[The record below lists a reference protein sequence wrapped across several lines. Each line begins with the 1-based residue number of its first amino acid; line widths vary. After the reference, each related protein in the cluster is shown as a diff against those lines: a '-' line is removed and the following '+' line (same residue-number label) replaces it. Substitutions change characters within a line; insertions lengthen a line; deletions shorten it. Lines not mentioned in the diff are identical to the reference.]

1 MTLFATS
8 TIVSLSARTTVALVP
23 RSLLT
28 ALFTVVVAHTVWH
41 GLRSADGAWRAR
53 VGHFLHAAMA
63 LAMAVMP
70 WGWGLPVVVMTV
82 FFAGATLWF
91 PLSAIGRREDRATES
106 VAVLPHMAGMAAM
119 TWMVHAHHFTVSGG
133 VAGFQVAAPA
143 VTAVLAL
150 VLLGCSLRSLTRSMP
165 PLRAVAGVVRAGPAA
180 APYQHVR
187 EGAMAL
193 GTAVML
199 LMPH

>member
-1 MTLFATS
+1 MTFLATS
-8 TIVSLSARTTVALVP
+8 TIVSMSAGTTAALVP
-23 RSLLT
+23 RALLT
-28 ALFTVVVAHTVWH
+28 ALFTVVAAHTLWH
-41 GLRSADGAWRAR
+41 ALRSADDAWRAR

-70 WGWGLPVVVMTV
+70 WGWGLPKATMTV

-91 PLSAIGRREDRATES
+91 PLSLLGRIEDRATES
-106 VAVLPHMAGMAAM
+106 VAVLPHMAGTAAM
-119 TWMVHAHHFTVSGG
+119 TWMVHAHHATLSGG
-133 VAGFQVAAPA
+133 VAGLPAAAPA
-143 VTAVLAL
+143 VTAVLVL

-165 PLRAVAGVVRAGPAA
+165 SLRAVADAVRGGPAV
-180 APYQHVR
+180 APYHHVR
-187 EGAMAL
+187 DGAMAL